1 MNAFR
6 QVPQPCPGWASPLF
20 STFFHTQQQH
30 STTTSRWTT
39 KYTQQQAG
47 CTLLAAAVATDSDP
61 RMLLSD
67 PGVQLASPSNNN
79 CCKGNAKKISG
90 GSSHSASLTLQTAPL
105 AVGSTGSRV
114 SSWQVSTSPLC
125 LGIEGHSWEPIPS
138 QAGRAHGILVKG
150 SALAQPQR
158 LSRFT
163 EV

>member
-6 QVPQPCPGWASPLF
+6 QAPQPCPRWASPLI

-30 STTTSRWTT
+30 STTTSGWTT
-39 KYTQQQAG
+39 KYAQQQAG

-79 CCKGNAKKISG
+79 CCKGNAKKFLEDP
-90 GSSHSASLTLQTAPL
+90 LTARPSRCKLLRLLLAPL
-105 AVGSTGSRV
+105 AVALAPGRF
-114 SSWQVSTSPLC
+114 PLPLLC
-125 LGIEGHSWEPIPS
+125 LGTEGHSWAPISS